1 MCALL
6 DLWTFRNE
14 TILKHG
20 LDYLS
25 NIMHLYI
32 CMQKMVFNHH
42 SQHISDYVLFDNIF
56 GIKFVF
62 ILFFKYLHLF
72 I

>member
-1 MCALL
+1 
-6 DLWTFRNE
+6 
-14 TILKHG
+14 
-20 LDYLS
+20 
-25 NIMHLYI
+25 MHAE
-32 CMQKMVFNHH
+32 KRFFFFNHH
-42 SQHISDYVLFDNIF
+42 SQHISDYVLFDKIF